1 MAGLLDLFNSP
12 EGQQALGLLAAGG
25 PQTDPSKTGF
35 GQRLAAA
42 SGFADQWKQKQMLDE
57 IQRQKMAVEAMN
69 LQKGGMELQS
79 MQQQF
84 SDGQAMRGAA
94 QESFV
99 SPERANAMSMGPTE
113 SGGAVA
119 PVKSGFDQKSY
130 LSKLYG
136 INPEIAMKYEQSLA
150 KDTPFGKID
159 PKDYTQASIA
169 AFNVSRNPADLVA
182 ARKKEVVNNQVV
194 DMYNAQ
200 EGKVFDNID
209 PNKPFNLVA
218 GKPVANTDFQQ
229 YEIGK
234 ARAGAPKVAV
244 DLRDPTAVAGAAMKL
259 QNDFRAATKASFARA
274 QAYESMVE
282 AAANPSPKGDLTMV
296 YSFVKALD
304 PESVVREGEISL
316 LNANRSVPDS
326 IKGYAQRL
334 ATGQSLLPKER
345 EDLINQARTLTQ
357 TDYKRSRNDIQAYR
371 ENASRLGVDPQLYT
385 PDPYATFKP
394 KEDKPQAG
402 NGAKPL
408 PANPSASTLEKGA
421 AYKLPNGA
429 TGVWDGMRF
438 KGQ

>member
-1 MAGLLDLFNSP
+1 MGLLDGFLGKDWQDPQSQAVMALAGGLLSGNFGQGAKDYGNILAGAKDTEMKRKMLDMQMQ
-12 EGQQALGLLAAGG
+12 EGQMRNEALR
-25 PQTDPSKTGF
+25 Q
-35 GQRLAAA
+35 Q
-42 SGFADQWKQKQMLDE
+42 FADQT
-57 IQRQKMAVEAMN
+57 
-69 LQKGGMELQS
+69 
-79 MQQQF
+79 
-84 SDGQAMRGAA
+84 AMRGAA
-94 QESFV
+94 QSSFI
-99 SPERANAMSMGPTE
+99 SPEKANAMSMGPMPDG
-113 SGGAVA
+113 SNV
-119 PVKSGFDQKSY
+119 PQVQSGFDKKSY
-130 LSKLYG
+130 LGKLYG
-136 INPEIAMKYEQSLA
+136 INPEAAMKFEQSLA
-150 KDTPFGKID
+150 KEDTPFGKID

-169 AFNVSRNPADLVA
+169 TFNVSRNPADLVA
-182 ARKKEVVNNQVV
+182 VRKKEVVNNQVV
-194 DMYNAQ
+194 DMYGAQ